1 MMKADAVKMTKKT
14 ALGGALAIMTT
25 LAVVLLSSAGWAADI
40 TVCKTTEKDTCMFK
54 TVQEA
59 VNAAKPGQVIEIM
72 DVAVYE
78 EQVTIDGRGEWN
90 SNSEWDQK
98 NQGPIKAVKG
108 GKNGITIKYA
118 PTGARLFG
126 NHDRPTIKWKDTQ
139 NTSPRNYAESQE
151 EGQLPG
157 KSGNFETNGAL
168 RILWAQGVTI
178 DGIKVDGGGMAP
190 FENKAVWS
198 NKYPL
203 FHGNAAITL
212 AVAGG
217 TVIRNCD
224 ITNGYFGINVKDRNT
239 GGVFGNPN
247 PADNDKTIPLSG
259 FSKVGNHLFEYNKI
273 HNNMTG
279 MFFESSWDLG
289 STIRYNLIY
298 SNIHTTS
305 VLPALEDPS
314 NAVGGAILFKDV
326 KYTPVAI
333 YNNTFYNNTGNI
345 MGGWKVGA
353 PHLLFNNIFG
363 KPSYTVGT
371 QPPNSVGNAMF
382 EHRFPLRMHNT
393 LFSATADLKSEKRY
407 INQCRRPGDYTVTP
421 QIPEIPGQ
429 ELMGITQVRISNNMP
444 NPPTGP
450 TQVECIGPLAGTTV
464 TATDFIAPGGLL
476 TGTLFSRDANIRWL
490 ETTKSVDGT
499 EDLFVSTTPTSA
511 DFLKPKWDHPLVVK
525 YITGQGWKD
534 IGMKNSDGS
543 GADIGAISS
552 TGKALAVEA
561 RVKPSNVVLVNGTN
575 AKASFFV
582 SVDGGQMNNAKI
594 NFLRWVA
601 PLPTEPAEPSGNA
614 APPVTSISKLTNPT
628 TAVTVNGPN
637 TMTFPISA
645 LPTRPQNDTVGQYGF
660 FEVVVTG
667 KDASGN
673 DVVSD
678 IGFLPYRKLE
688 YTLKMTVHQG
698 NSTTPVTE
706 VKAGEPYRLHVVPC
720 KGSDP
725 ANCGSYSDGP
735 LNEISYELQSDAA
748 AFMYYADGSNKDK
761 PFTQDGPSP
770 SANMTSSGKDYT
782 VYFTR
787 AGKETIMGSG
797 VAPIG
802 GSNSG
807 NRLVFL
813 GTLDITVKPG
823 APAKVVFTDPIP
835 SSQLGNANPPVIY
848 RGVDRPVTVEVQDKY
863 DNPVDVQVPVTIAVT
878 DKPELADIAVKQVNT
893 AGTTGVATFIVKTS
907 STAASGNVFEM
918 TATFNYNSVSG
929 SDKGK
934 LRVGRALDRLEVF
947 YSDVGPG
954 KAWQTYYDP
963 AVAID
968 GSAGEW
974 YQITVK
980 VVVGDSVNTSSAGKF
995 IFIEA
1000 NDPNLIFSATSGGAA
1015 ADVFPLAAGVATFWV
1030 SAKPD
1035 ASGDINNAG
1044 ISVSAL
1050 SSNNPDAIDA
1060 SINPGGRDAINF
1072 NMPKTSISHAVV
1084 YGDGQGR
1091 PDSVLIYYKDGS
1103 PSFLGAGAKLPGEV
1117 KLNWSGATLT
1127 ASGAAISAKSALVL
1141 KAVFT
1146 GANRPTGKTSI
1157 SGLGTGLVEVGDGSS
1172 AEKSFAVYDGIGP
1185 VLANGVAEDGADG
1198 SAPLI
1203 TENVDHQNPVDT
1215 LVITISEEIDDIS
1228 KLTKIFYKAPLTA
1241 DPGEPTGANDGVQFN
1256 VNSVD
1261 NIGGRTYRLA
1271 VTPIQG
1277 EGPIP
1282 GGWIRLDPSTV
1293 SVTDKAKTTS
1303 SNVVPNNKP
1312 HDKNRWVKLSEQG
1325 RPPTV
1330 KSAWYTANSE
1340 TGKPDYAYVEFNK
1353 SVDLGRWF
1361 SGGGEVKFDVVKR
1374 VEDAGAFLSV
1384 LDGSTLRIDLSAA
1397 TSFASPASTT
1407 IRTSGDMQFTLKF
1420 GQAVGEWGLMTVV
1433 AVDRAKPVLALGAEL
1448 RTGAPKKGAGE
1459 GFEQD
1464 TLVVYYSE
1472 PLSSAA
1478 LAANNPIT
1486 LIAKGGKYSK
1496 FQPELQLIGSL
1507 VPSGGFYMAR
1517 YLVVN
1522 EIQQSVY
1529 PESGDSVQI
1538 YQSAGVGDAMESSN
1552 VQDEPNNRRQPL
1564 TVKRASNWKVTIGA
1578 NPFVSDASGS
1588 KSMNFV
1594 FDPRPRGVTDMTVK
1608 ATIRIF
1614 DNVGSLVID
1623 TTVNNGEGTGEKSV
1637 SWKWRGENK
1646 KGRLVGT
1653 GTYLLKAT
1661 CEYQATGDRKPDV
1674 YKLPTQ
1680 MIGVVRGKQ

>member
-40 TVCKTTEKDTCMFK
+40 TVCKTKGEDACMFT

-59 VNAAKPGQVIEIM
+59 VNAARPGQVIEIM

-90 SNSEWDQK
+90 SKSEWDQK
-98 NQGPIKAVKG
+98 NQGPIKAVMG

-118 PTGARLFG
+118 PPVGARLFG

-139 NTSPRNYAESQE
+139 NTSPRDYAESQK

-157 KSGNFETNGAL
+157 QSGNFETNGAL

-178 DGIKVDGGGMAP
+178 DGIKVDGGEMAP

-259 FSKVGNHLFEYNKI
+259 FGKVGNHLFEYNKI

-305 VLPALEDPS
+305 VLPALENPS

-363 KPSYTVGT
+363 KPSYNVGT

-393 LFSATADLKSEKRY
+393 LFSATAELKSEKRY

-421 QIPEIPGQ
+421 QVPEISGQ
-429 ELMGITQVRISNNMP
+429 ELMGITQVRISNNIP

-525 YITGQGWKD
+525 YIKGQGWKD

-543 GADIGAISS
+543 VADIGAISW

-614 APPVTSISKLTNPT
+614 APPVTSIIKLTNPT
-628 TAVTVNGPN
+628 TAVTVNGNN
-637 TMTFPISA
+637 TMTFTIPNLPDLTAADSA
-645 LPTRPQNDTVGQYGF
+645 GQYGF

-688 YTLKMTVHQG
+688 HTLKMTVHQG

-863 DNPVDVQVPVTIAVT
+863 GNPVDVQVPVTIAVT

-907 STAASGNVFEM
+907 STAESGKVFEM

-947 YSDVGPG
+947 YSDNGSG
-954 KAWQTYYDP
+954 KAWQAYFDP
-963 AVAID
+963 SVPIDTVA
-968 GSAGEW
+968 GAW
-974 YQITVK
+974 AQITVK
-980 VVVGDSVNTSSAGKF
+980 VVVGDSVNTSSPGKF
-995 IFIEA
+995 VLVSPSD
-1000 NDPNLIFSATSGGAA
+1000 NNLVFSKTAGGAS
-1015 ADVFPLAAGVATFWV
+1015 DTVFPLIAGVATFWV
-1030 SAKPD
+1030 ST
-1035 ASGDINNAG
+1035 ASGANRDIDNAG
-1044 ISVSAL
+1044 ITVSAL
-1050 SSNNPDAIDA
+1050 SANDPDAVDDFIR
-1060 SINPGGRDAINF
+1060 PGGRQNIYFRVPVTAIEYA
-1072 NMPKTSISHAVV
+1072 IV

-1091 PDSVLIYYKDGS
+1091 PDSLRIQYLEGGT
-1103 PSFLGAGAKLPGEV
+1103 PLTNAGAKPSKV
-1117 KLNWSGATLT
+1117 TLNWSGVVLT
-1127 ASGAAISAKSALVL
+1127 AEDAAVSAVNERVL
-1141 KAVFT
+1141 RAVFT
-1146 GANRPTGKTSI
+1146 GASRPTGKTSVSGG
-1157 SGLGTGLVEVGDGSS
+1157 SGLVKVYGGRAS
-1172 AEKSFAVYDGIGP
+1172 AEESVPVLYDGIGP

-1203 TENVDHQNPVDT
+1203 YENADNNPVDT
-1215 LVITISEEIDDIS
+1215 LEITISEDIRDAA
-1228 KLTKIFYKAPLTA
+1228 KLTKIFYKAPTA
-1241 DPGEPTGANDGVQFN
+1241 DPGEPAGATDGVQLSVVN
-1256 VNSVD
+1256 VAPK
-1261 NIGGRTYRLA
+1261 GGRTYKLA
-1271 VTPIQG
+1271 VTHTPD
-1277 EGPIP
+1277 GPISE
-1282 GGWIRLDPSTV
+1282 GWIRLDPGAGSI
-1293 SVTDKAKTTS
+1293 TDIAKTQS
-1303 SNVVPNNKP
+1303 GDVAADNKP
-1312 HDKNRWVKLSEQG
+1312 HDKNRWVKLGLQG
-1325 RPPTV
+1325 KPPTV
-1330 KSAWYTANSE
+1330 KSAWYTANST
-1340 TGKPDYAYVEFNK
+1340 TGKPDYVYVEFNK
-1353 SVDLGRWF
+1353 SIDLGRWF
-1361 SGGGEVKFDVVKR
+1361 SGGSVTIAGVNKPVSDVGSFFAIK
-1374 VEDAGAFLSV
+1374 
-1384 LDGSTLRIDLSAA
+1384 DGSTLAIDLSVA
-1397 TSFASPASTT
+1397 TSLASPSSP
-1407 IRTSGDMQFTLKF
+1407 IRTSGDMTFTLNF
-1420 GQAVGEWGLMTVV
+1420 GQGVGDWGSVTGV

-1459 GFEQD
+1459 GFDQD

-1472 PLSSAA
+1472 QISTSAQS
-1478 LAANNPIT
+1478 ANNPIT
-1486 LIAKGGKYSK
+1486 LIAKGSKYSK

-1507 VPSGGFYMAR
+1507 VPSGGFYVAK

-1522 EIQQSVY
+1522 DIPQTEY

-1552 VQDEPNNRRQPL
+1552 VQDDPNNLRQPL